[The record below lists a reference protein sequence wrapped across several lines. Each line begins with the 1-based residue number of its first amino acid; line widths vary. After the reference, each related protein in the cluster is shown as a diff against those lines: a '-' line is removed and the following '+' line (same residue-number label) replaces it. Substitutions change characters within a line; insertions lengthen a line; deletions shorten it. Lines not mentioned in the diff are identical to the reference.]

1 MFEKGLGGLRNLTSG
16 CFVRVLANLMPL
28 TPTPIEPENATPET
42 VDGQE
47 PAEGAANGPLLSPEN
62 PNAPLSFVPHAG
74 DGVAKQITKI
84 RTGRFGELE
93 EHELVHL
100 LDSIEDERAR
110 ARFRE
115 SIYISVF
122 FWMVVVWVLLYGP
135 RYLWHAPKL
144 LDPMA
149 VLKDREQ
156 LTRLNAPVIRPRPAP
171 GPKGEPKV
179 DNHTLEKLRAA
190 TAAKAPTPAPAP
202 APVATAPNPA
212 PSPAAPPP
220 PPAPTPQPSRTPP
233 PIVADAPT
241 PQAPTRPNFSTPGTA
256 SDAMRS
262 AINGVAHDRGG
273 GGPMGISG
281 TPHGTGAGAGVDIL
295 SDTQGVNFNP
305 YIQKILREIYEQWIP
320 LLPDE
325 TRPPISKTGT
335 TLIRFTIL
343 PDGRV
348 SAMNLDGSTH
358 DDAINKAAWGSINA
372 VGQFPPLP
380 KEFHGPNLEL
390 RIDFEVLKP
399 EGRPDRER

>member
-1 MFEKGLGGLRNLTSG
+1 
-16 CFVRVLANLMPL
+16 MPL
-28 TPTPIEPENATPET
+28 IPTPTEPENAASPENAT
-42 VDGQE
+42 REASGSE
-47 PAEGAANGPLLSPEN
+47 PVESGPQLSPEN
-62 PNAPLSFVPHAG
+62 PNAPLSFVPHAQP
-74 DGVAKQITKI
+74 GVVKQIAKI
-84 RTGRFGELE
+84 RTGRFGELD
-93 EHELVHL
+93 EHELIRL
-100 LDSIEDERAR
+100 LDTIEDERAR

-115 SIYISVF
+115 SVYISVF
-122 FWMVVVWVLLYGP
+122 FWMIVVWVLLYGP

-144 LDPMA
+144 VDPMS

-156 LTRLNAPVIRPRPAP
+156 LTRLNAPVLRPRPAP
-171 GPKGEPKV
+171 GPKAEPKV

-190 TAAKAPTPAPAP
+190 EPKVTTPAPAP
-202 APVATAPNPA
+202 APAATAPNPA
-212 PSPAAPPP
+212 PTPAAPPP
-220 PPAPTPQPSRTPP
+220 PPTVQPSRTPP
-233 PIVADAPT
+233 PVVADAPL

-262 AINGVAHDRGG
+262 AIDGAAHDRGG
-273 GGPMGISG
+273 GLPSVGGGSRGGGLG
-281 TPHGTGAGAGVDIL
+281 TGVDIL

-305 YIQKILREIYEQWIP
+305 YLQKILREIYEQWVP

-335 TLIRFTIL
+335 TLIRFTIM

-399 EGRPDRER
+399 GQSSGR